1 MLSLEVQVSGVGVVV
16 GENPVGVMGVIR
28 TAVRGQRRHV
38 VTASVLTALHQAC
51 EALVPVL
58 IGVIIDDAV
67 AAEGYGRLVLWLVVL
82 GVTFAVLSYSF
93 RFGARRAERAVEQAA
108 HELRLLLAARVLDP
122 RGGAEKGRL
131 SGELTSLAT
140 GDAMRVGALNR
151 ALPYGVATVVAVV
164 VTAVALLWISVPLG
178 LFVLLGTPPLL
189 WVANL
194 FGRPLERRS
203 EAERERAADAS
214 GVAADLVSGLRVLKG
229 LGAEPAAIARYRT
242 TSQDALAATVKAAG
256 AKAWHD
262 GGMLALNGIFLA
274 VVALIGGR
282 LAASGDM
289 SIGGLI
295 AAVGLAQFLIG
306 PLTSFVWVSSE
317 VAQARGSAAR
327 LATLLSAPPAVAPG
341 TGTLTE
347 PVRGDVRLRAVSH
360 AGLNGLDLHV
370 PAGQLLGVVAADPAE
385 ANALLACL
393 SRAVDPADGSVELD
407 GVALP
412 ELTIDH
418 VRAVML
424 VAAHDADLFEGTL
437 ISNVSTEDERVL
449 AAAGADEV
457 AHALPDGIDTELTER
472 ARSLSGGQRQ
482 RVALARALAVDAPV
496 LALHDPTTAVDAVT
510 EARIAAGIKE
520 LRRGRTT
527 ILVTT
532 SPALLAV
539 ADRVVV
545 LAGGVITADGDHHEL
560 AAADADYRAVVLA

>member
-1 MLSLEVQVSGVGVVV
+1 VGVRSWDVLR
-16 GENPVGVMGVIR
+16 GAI
-28 TAVRGQRRHV
+28 RGQRRHV
-38 VTASVLTALHQAC
+38 ALASLLTASHQAC
-51 EALVPVL
+51 EATVPVL

-67 AAEGYGRLVLWLVVL
+67 AADGYGRLLLWLGVL
-82 GVTFAVLSYSF
+82 AAVFAVLSYSF
-93 RFGARRAERAVEQAA
+93 RFGARQAEFAVEQAA
-108 HELRLLLAARVLDP
+108 RDLRLALAGRVLDP
-122 RGGAEKGRL
+122 RGGAEAGRL
-131 SGELTSLAT
+131 PGELTSLAT
-140 GDAMRVGALNR
+140 GDVMRVGALNR
-151 ALPYGVATVVAVV
+151 AVPYGVATVTAVV
-164 VTAVALLWISVPLG
+164 VAAIALLRISVPLG
-178 LFVLLGTPPLL
+178 LLVLLGTPPLL
-189 WVANL
+189 WLAHL

-229 LGAEPAAIARYRT
+229 LGAEPVAIARYRG
-242 TSQDALAATVKAAG
+242 TSQAALTATVRAAG

-274 VVALIGGR
+274 VVALVGGR
-282 LAASGDM
+282 LAASGDI

-317 VAQARGSAAR
+317 VAQARASATRVAV
-327 LATLLSAPPAVAPG
+327 LLNTPPAVAPG
-341 TGTLTE
+341 EGVLPS
-347 PVRGDVRLRAVSH
+347 PVRGEVRLREVSSAELH
-360 AGLNGLDLHV
+360 GLDLQV
-370 PAGQLLGVVAADPAE
+370 PAGELVGVVAPDPAV

-393 SRAVDPADGSVELD
+393 GRSVDPDSGVVELD

-412 ELTIDH
+412 SLRIDD
-418 VRAVML
+418 VRAAML

-437 ISNVSTEDERVL
+437 IGNVSTSDSRVL

-457 AHALPDGIDTELTER
+457 AHALPDGVETELSER
-472 ARSLSGGQRQ
+472 GRSLSGGQRQ

-496 LALHDPTTAVDAVT
+496 LVLHDPTTAVDAVT
-510 EARIAAGIKE
+510 EARIAGGIRE

-539 ADRVVV
+539 VDRVVV
-545 LAGGVITADGDHHEL
+545 LEDGAVSAEGSHHEL
-560 AAADADYRAVVLA
+560 AAHAAYRAVVLA